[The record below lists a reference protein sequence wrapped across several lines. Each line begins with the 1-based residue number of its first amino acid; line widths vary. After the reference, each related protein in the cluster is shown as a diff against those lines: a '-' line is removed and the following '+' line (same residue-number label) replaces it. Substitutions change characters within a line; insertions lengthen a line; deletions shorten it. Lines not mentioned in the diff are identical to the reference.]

1 MKSLSVWIAGVVLT
15 LPALSAASM
24 PSSRER
30 MQTFHHENVLGTSM
44 ELKVSAAT
52 RAQAE
57 AAESAALR
65 EIDRLARILSS
76 YDPQSEFSLWNRTSG
91 EAVRVSPEL
100 MEVLGLFDQWRVR
113 TGGALDASAEVV
125 SRVWKQAAEQGR
137 VPTAAEMGAAVA
149 GVRQA
154 HWTLDVTAGTA
165 THTSSAALALNSFT
179 KSYIVNRA
187 AEAALASEGVRAV
200 VVNIGGDLVVRG
212 SWTEG
217 VDIADP
223 LADVEN
229 GPALTR
235 LRVADRAVATS
246 GNYRRGF
253 DIGGRHY
260 SHIVDPRTGETA
272 EDVVSATVV
281 APDAVDAGALA
292 TAFCVMTPAES
303 LALASTLEDVE
314 FLIVERNGRR
324 TASPGWSGLEAPRV
338 LAAGF
343 AAKAAP
349 AAAQGG
355 GSVPAAAGME
365 LLVQLELA
373 RIEDARARRPFVA
386 VWIEDKDHVPV
397 RTIALW
403 FDKDRW
409 LPDLKAWYRG
419 DRLRAMAEG
428 TEIAGSV
435 SSATRPPGKYTLRWD
450 GKDDKGKAVKPGK
463 YTVCI
468 EAAREHGTYQILR
481 QEMDFSGAPKQVQL
495 PGNTEIAG
503 ASLDYRKASH

>member
-1 MKSLSVWIAGVVLT
+1 MSVWIAGVVLT
-15 LPALSAASM
+15 LPAMSAASM
-24 PSSRER
+24 PGSRER
-30 MQTFHHENVLGTSM
+30 LQTFHHENVLGTSM

-52 RAQAE
+52 RAEAE
-57 AAESAALR
+57 AAESAALK

-76 YDPQSEFSLWNRTSG
+76 YDAQSEVSRWARTSG

-100 MEVLGLFDQWRVR
+100 MEVLGLFDQWRTK

-125 SRVWKQAAEQGR
+125 SRVWKQAAAQGR
-137 VPTAAEMGAAVA
+137 VPAGTELAAAVA
-149 GVRQA
+149 EVRQQ
-154 HWTLDVTAGTA
+154 HWSLDQAAGTA
-165 THTSSAALALNSFT
+165 THTSGAALALNSFT

-217 VDIADP
+217 VGVADP
-223 LADVEN
+223 LADGEN
-229 GPALTR
+229 GTALTR

-303 LALASTLEDVE
+303 LALASTMEDVE
-314 FLIVERNGRR
+314 FLIVDRSGRR

-338 LAAGF
+338 QAAGF
-343 AAKAAP
+343 AAKGAQGAVSAP
-349 AAAQGG
+349 AAG
-355 GSVPAAAGME
+355 GME

-409 LPDLKAWYRG
+409 LPDLKSWYRG

-428 TEIAGSV
+428 TEITGSV

-468 EAAREHGTYQILR
+468 EAAREHGTYQIMR

-495 PGNTEIAG
+495 AGNPEIAG
-503 ASLDYRKASH
+503 ASLDYRKASR